1 MKKVQP
7 NVDFTGI
14 ATIEIDGAPAAVA
27 VRAGKA
33 LPLARV
39 GLPNDALRLLETWE
53 ETCAVVAELGEDAW
67 AQAVPFDM
75 ADALVPYVPRQV
87 FCTGANYRKHV
98 IGLMMGDPSMRTA
111 DMEGKSPE
119 ELRAHAERVMDEKAK
134 TSTPFCFIKLP
145 SAVIG
150 PNDTV
155 VLPRQVEK
163 PDWELELGVVIG
175 KRCRHVSPEQAMDHV
190 AAYAVVNDVT
200 ARELIFRKDGSAV
213 GPDWL
218 AGKSFPTFLPFG
230 PLLVPRQNVAD
241 PYALNIRLSVNGKV
255 YQNESTSDM
264 MIGIE
269 RQIAFLSSI
278 VELQPGDLICT
289 GSPYGNG
296 SAFGVYLQDGDVME
310 GEITGLG
317 QQRNPCVKEG
327 AAG

>member
-1 MKKVQP
+1 MTI
-7 NVDFTGI
+7 DGI
-14 ATIEIDGAPAAVA
+14 ATIAIDGTAQAVA
-27 VRAGKA
+27 VRGDKA
-33 LPLARV
+33 LPLARL
-39 GLPNDALRLLETWE
+39 GLAPDLPALLADWEGTRASLAALDA
-53 ETCAVVAELGEDAW
+53 AAW
-67 AQAVPFDM
+67 ATALPFAM
-75 ADALVPYVPRQV
+75 EAALVPYVPRQV

-111 DMEGKSPE
+111 EMEGKSPE
-119 ELRAHAERVMDEKAK
+119 ELRAHAERVMDEKAR

-175 KRCRHVSPEQAMDHV
+175 RRCRHVSPEQALDHV
-190 AAYAVVNDVT
+190 AGYAVVNDVT

-230 PLLVPRQNVAD
+230 PLLVPRDNVPD
-241 PYALNIRLSVNGKV
+241 PYALAIRLSVNGKV
-255 YQNESTSDM
+255 YQDETTADM

-269 RQIAFLSSI
+269 RQIAFLSTI

-296 SAFGVYLQDGDVME
+296 SAFGVFLQDGDVME

-317 QQRNPCVKEG
+317 RQRNPCVAEH
-327 AAG
+327 